1 MNSSFATYATGVA
14 FRIDLS
20 ARMVRALMSLAQG
33 KALDT
38 YHYGAA
44 GLFSRGLVEVKPGQC
59 GSMQQDL
66 QLTEEGKLV
75 VRLCECAGLGYAAP
89 TETIQEVAA

>member
-38 YHYGAA
+38 YHYGAS
-44 GLFSRGLVEVKPGQC
+44 GLLSRGLVEVKPGQC
-59 GSMQQDL
+59 GSIKQDL
-66 QLTEEGKLV
+66 RLTKEGMLV
-75 VRLCECAGLGYAAP
+75 ARLCEYAGLGSIDH
-89 TETIQEVAA
+89 TEQGQAV